1 MRIMLFEKKAGITI
15 GVFCSV
21 LASAGVCSTAM
32 AWNLDSEKED
42 YRTMEEWNYYADTV
56 EEVGRE
62 YDYQGG
68 FALCDM
74 NGDGM
79 AELLIS
85 TGTCNADWYNYVYTI
100 EDDTVTY
107 VDGFYGADRFYKA
120 PEGKGLYAVNGKMGY
135 QRVEWINMEK
145 SGLWSY
151 TVLEGELEIGQD
163 YYENEDEIELLYYS
177 EIEFE

>member
-100 EDDTVTY
+100 RLRMWTVFTEQT
-107 VDGFYGADRFYKA
+107 GFIRHRKERDFTR
-120 PEGKGLYAVNGKMGY
+120 
-135 QRVEWINMEK
+135 
-145 SGLWSY
+145 
-151 TVLEGELEIGQD
+151 
-163 YYENEDEIELLYYS
+163 
-177 EIEFE
+177 